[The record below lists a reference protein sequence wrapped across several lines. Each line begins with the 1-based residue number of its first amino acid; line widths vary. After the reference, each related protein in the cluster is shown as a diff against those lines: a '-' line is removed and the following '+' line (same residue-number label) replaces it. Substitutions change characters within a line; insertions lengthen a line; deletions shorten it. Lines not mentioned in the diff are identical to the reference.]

1 MRQETGDF
9 LIVGG
14 PKLKRH
20 EIFSWDTRFSHET
33 GDRRFSH
40 WGGDPILKRHKI
52 FSWVMRFSHETGDR
66 RFSWWGGGPNTEK
79 T

>member
-9 LIVGG
+9 LIG
-14 PKLKRH
+14 
-20 EIFSWDTRFSHET
+20 
-33 GDRRFSH
+33 
-40 WGGDPILKRHKI
+40 GGDPILKRHEI

-66 RFSWWGGGPNTEK
+66 RFFLWGGGPNTEK